1 MMTPEERKARLK
13 AVEEEKEV
21 LQAEE
26 DLRLR
31 KSNITRSRSVT
42 VGTAFGGITEISMR
56 GDGELYL
63 WCLLQPVEVTEL
75 IHQLASSVGCHINLQ
90 PRQDFASWREWR
102 TDQGLLEAPKHAPM
116 PDNMDEALKIGA
128 SLPPANM
135 QAGLPLYNFV
145 EPNATFIGVA
155 EGIPPELRQVQE
167 EQAKIKSKTK
177 RVKAVDNESLAVTKT
192 IDKRKSKRTAGT
204 P

>member
-13 AVEEEKEV
+13 AIEEEKEI

-42 VGTAFGGITEISMR
+42 VGTAFGGITEVSMR

-75 IHQLASSVGCHINLQ
+75 IHQLASNIGCHINLQ
-90 PRQDFASWREWR
+90 PRKDFASWREWK

-116 PDNMDEALKIGA
+116 PNNMDAAMNIGA
-128 SLPPANM
+128 SLPPA
-135 QAGLPLYNFV
+135 QSQSGLPLYNFS
-145 EPNATFIGVA
+145 EPNATFIGVL
-155 EGIPPELRQVQE
+155 EGIPPELSQMQNK
-167 EQAKIKSKTK
+167 QDKIISKTK
-177 RVKAVDNESLAVTKT
+177 RMKAVNNESLAATKT
-192 IDKRKSKRTAGT
+192 INKRKSKRTTGT
-204 P
+204 A